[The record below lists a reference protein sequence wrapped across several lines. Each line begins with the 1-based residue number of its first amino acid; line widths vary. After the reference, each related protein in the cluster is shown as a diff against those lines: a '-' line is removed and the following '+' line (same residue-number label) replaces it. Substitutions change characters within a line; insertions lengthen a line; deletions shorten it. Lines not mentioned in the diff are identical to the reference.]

1 MHIITKTRL
10 REFWDEHPGAEIP
23 LARWFH
29 ITRRAIWTDFASL
42 RRDFPQADVV
52 GKFVVFNIGG
62 NKFRLIVEINYQWRK
77 VFIRGVLTH
86 REYDKDAW
94 KA

>member
-1 MHIITKTRL
+1 MHIITKSRL
-10 REFWDEHPGAEIP
+10 REFWEEHPAAQVP

-29 ITRRAIWTDFASL
+29 ITRRAIWADFASV

-52 GKFVVFNIGG
+52 GIYVVFNVGG
-62 NKFRLIVEINYQWRK
+62 NKFRLIAEINYQWRK

-94 KA
+94 KP